1 MVCNSTSQL
10 RICSTPQIWT
20 NTTQWVSHWFAL
32 TIRQAVSRVKMW
44 WRAVSSAPIKCPS
57 TGLSC
62 WIRLAVCTSSR
73 AQGGRSANKSKLKCS
88 WSRSTAWLW
97 LLTLLLPGLL
107 LMNRPLARSTKSVK
121 HSRQS
126 FSTLTTTRRSS
137 TCPKSWVPNLPARAQ
152 RHKYKWP
159 RANTWSAHIKVN
171 SAFVLYKNP
180 WTSTELSTS
189 TRSIK
194 LVMRLMWSQ
203 YLTRMKTKTTSS
215 SSA

>member
-1 MVCNSTSQL
+1 
-10 RICSTPQIWT
+10 
-20 NTTQWVSHWFAL
+20 
-32 TIRQAVSRVKMW
+32 
-44 WRAVSSAPIKCPS
+44 
-57 TGLSC
+57 
-62 WIRLAVCTSSR
+62 
-73 AQGGRSANKSKLKCS
+73 
-88 WSRSTAWLW
+88 
-97 LLTLLLPGLL
+97 
-107 LMNRPLARSTKSVK
+107 MNRPLARSTKSVK

-137 TCPKSWVPNLPARAQ
+137 TCPKSWAPNLPARAQ

-215 SSA
+215 SSALRMQVQAILREVSATLAALKKAKWSMVFWNQLRATVASFKLANKVVCQPSAAFIKSKHLILTLTVWRSASAFKLRS